1 LNRSRARDIFATLI
15 ISLSLAAVIAAPP
28 LNRWD
33 GLSIDTLFW
42 LRHQIYGPLY
52 TSDESP
58 TVVVALDEETYRR
71 APFDSVPKSLW
82 TPQIATVIREL
93 LRAGAVVVGQDLI
106 FPTSVE
112 SYLRGHDRDY
122 LKVLRE
128 AGQHGQIVLGKVQ
141 HLSKPIS
148 PYPGYSFAV
157 GHGKNIRLVNLF
169 RDDDGVIRRI
179 PLAFR
184 KKEADDSQTFET
196 SFAIEL
202 ASRALR
208 QTPQI
213 SSDGAV
219 QIGTMTIRQKA
230 WNGNLINF
238 NSGEQ
243 SLPVYSFADLHACH
257 GSGNQ
262 KYFNQH
268 FAGKVVILGAALDV
282 EDRKL
287 TAARFVASP
296 DGAWFAER
304 CHYPIMSE
312 LYDKNIVRDS
322 IPGTF
327 IFAYF
332 INSILRNET
341 LKELSA
347 QVSFF
352 LVGCGAF
359 LSGLLALMLRLRHGA
374 AILIAASGVWV
385 LTATFFFSEGLV
397 IPLIDPVASAVLA
410 FLMTVGYR
418 FVVSDSERRRIKR
431 AFSYYLPPSVIE
443 QMDRDRTLPE
453 LGGETRD
460 VTVFFSDLAGF
471 TRVCEGLSP
480 GQVVQIMNSYLDAMT
495 DLIEAGGGYVDK
507 YIGDAILAIFGA
519 PLADPKH
526 ATHAVEAALLCQKA
540 LVDIEQE
547 LGLPEGRQLRMR
559 IGIHSGPALIGNI
572 GSSRRFNYT
581 AMGDTV
587 NLASRLE
594 SANKLYGSDIL
605 MSESTASQ
613 LSDEFGFHRLERVH
627 VQGRDEPVMLYRPL
641 GFSSQL
647 KAEDHERVSA
657 FEAMW
662 LQLETRNFSGAYAAL
677 KQLRDVDQAA
687 RIISDHLLDWKKHPP
702 REQQVAF
709 VLSEK

>member
-1 LNRSRARDIFATLI
+1 LI
-15 ISLSLAAVIAAPP
+15 ISLLFAALTAIPT

-52 TSDESP
+52 APHESP

-82 TPQIATVIREL
+82 TPQLASGIREL
-93 LRAGAVVVGQDLI
+93 LRAGALVVGQDLI
-106 FPTSVE
+106 LPSSVE
-112 SYLRGHDRDY
+112 PYLQGHDRDY
-122 LKVLRE
+122 LKVLRA
-128 AGQHGQIVLGKVQ
+128 AGQQGQIVLGKVQ
-141 HLSKPIS
+141 HLNKPIS

-169 RDDDGVIRRI
+169 RDGDGVIRRI

-184 KKEADDSQTFET
+184 KKGEDGSPAFET

-202 ASRALR
+202 AARALG

-219 QIGTMTIRQKA
+219 RIGAMTIRQKA

-238 NSGEQ
+238 NSGDQ
-243 SLPVYSFADLHACH
+243 PLPVYSFADLHACH
-257 GSGNQ
+257 ESGDQTFFERN
-262 KYFNQH
+262 

-282 EDRKL
+282 EDRKI
-287 TAARFVASP
+287 TAARFIAGP
-296 DGAWFAER
+296 DGSWFAER
-304 CHYPIMSE
+304 CHHPIMSE
-312 LYDKNIVRDS
+312 LYDQNIVRDS

-332 INSILRNET
+332 VNSVLRNET

-347 QVSFF
+347 QISFF
-352 LVGCGAF
+352 LVACGAF
-359 LSGLLALMLRLRHGA
+359 LAGLLALTLRLRHGA
-374 AILIAASGVWV
+374 AIIIVASGGWV
-385 LTATFFFSEGLV
+385 LTATFFFSQGLV
-397 IPLIDPVASAVLA
+397 VPLIDPLASVFLA

-418 FVVSDSERRRIKR
+418 FVVSDKERRRIKR
-431 AFSYYLPPSVIE
+431 AFAYYLPPSVIE
-443 QMDRDRTLPE
+443 QMDRDRALPE

-460 VTVFFSDLAGF
+460 VTIFFSDLAGF
-471 TRVCEGLSP
+471 TQVCEGLSP
-480 GQVVQIMNSYLDAMT
+480 NQVVQTMNVYLDAMT
-495 DLIEAGGGYVDK
+495 DLIEARGGFVDK

-519 PLADPKH
+519 PRADPKH
-526 ATHAVEAALLCQKA
+526 AAHAVEAALQCQKA
-540 LVDIEQE
+540 LGDIEPR
-547 LGLPEGRQLRMR
+547 LGLPDGRRLRMR

-594 SANKLYGSDIL
+594 SANKLYGTDIL

-613 LSDEFGFHRLERVH
+613 LGDGFGFHRLERVH
-627 VQGRDEPVMLYRPL
+627 VQGRNEPVLLYRPL
-641 GFSSQL
+641 GFSNEL
-647 KAEDHERVSA
+647 NAEDHQRMSA

-662 LQLETRNFSGAYAAL
+662 RRLEARDFSGAYSAL
-677 KQLRDVDQAA
+677 KQAREEDQAA
-687 RIISDHLLDWKKHPP
+687 RIISDHLLEWQKYPP
-702 REQQVAF
+702 GEQQVTFA
-709 VLSEK
+709 LSEK